1 MDASDQTANT
11 AATDS
16 MSPMSRGTLK
26 VPGASLYF
34 EIRGSGTALLMIP
47 GGPADAGAFAGL
59 AEILAERYTVVTY
72 DPRGNSR
79 STFDGPPRDWRA
91 DVHADDARR
100 LLAAVGPEPADV
112 LASSSGALVGLE
124 LVARFPEQVHTLV
137 AHEPPITEL
146 LPDAERHR
154 AIGRE
159 VYDIYRTAG
168 VGPAMARFLAVAGL
182 DGGLPQEA
190 TGPRGEPEPEIVEMM
205 ARMERNLD
213 LFFAHGWLQI
223 GGYVPD
229 FAALRAA
236 STRIVVAG
244 GEASRGQLAY
254 AAGAAVAER
263 LGTTVVH
270 FPGDHGGF
278 ASDPVAFAERLHEVL
293 RGDAAPRGSRLG
305 AA

>member
-1 MDASDQTANT
+1 MN
-11 AATDS
+11 
-16 MSPMSRGTLK
+16 PMRADTLK
-26 VPGASLYF
+26 VPGATLYC
-34 EIRGSGTALLMIP
+34 EVRGSGPALLMIP

-59 AEILAERYTVVTY
+59 AGLLAGRYTVVTY

-79 STFDGPPRDWRA
+79 SSFDGPPRDWRA

-100 LLAAVGPEPADV
+100 LLAAVGPEPAYV
-112 LASSSGALVGLE
+112 LASSSGALAGLE

-146 LPDAERHR
+146 LPDAEHHR

-168 VGPAMARFLAVAGL
+168 VGPAMAKFLAIAGL
-182 DGGLPQEA
+182 DGGPPQETA
-190 TGPRGEPEPEIVEMM
+190 APRGEPDPEIVEMM
-205 ARMERNLD
+205 ARMERNLE
-213 LFFAHGWLQI
+213 LFFAHSWLQI

-254 AAGAAVAER
+254 VAGAAVAER
-263 LGTTVVH
+263 LGTAVVH
-270 FPGDHGGF
+270 FPGDHGGY
-278 ASDPVAFAERLHEVL
+278 ASHPAAFAERLHEVL
-293 RGDAAPRGSRLG
+293 HSGSAPRGQRLG